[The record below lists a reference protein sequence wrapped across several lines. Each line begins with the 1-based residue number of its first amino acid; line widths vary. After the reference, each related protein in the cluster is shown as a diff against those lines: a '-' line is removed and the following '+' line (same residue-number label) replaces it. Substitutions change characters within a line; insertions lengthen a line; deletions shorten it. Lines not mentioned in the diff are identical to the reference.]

1 VSSIGF
7 IAGWRENKVLIH
19 FKRDFTPS
27 IGDFYYVSQ
36 AGRKT
41 LLQLTTLSSWMEALT
56 PGIEAHH
63 ESAVFEDAFTQTG
76 LAEAF
81 LEYDEGR
88 GVLYTPSTLPR
99 PGSEVYKIDPS
110 DKESSQLMSRV
121 SEASGE
127 GVPACLLRAGLAPHP
142 KLRER
147 AYFRDS
153 RIRLPLGRIIP
164 KHVLVNGQTGAGKT
178 TGVKGLIV
186 SSIAYPASPLTWII
200 LDRHGEY
207 SGASGELGFR
217 GAVEKAMAV
226 GGGVAL
232 ETVVLDYKMGV
243 AGGGIKAT
251 PIALSDIDVPDIA
264 IALDLSDDDAAL
276 IEDLLDALA
285 IVVSQAC
292 GAGGLTQAV
301 CNQFISTAGDVV
313 TPKGDI
319 LALYLLI
326 FDNLIRSEAAAK
338 ASGGEKTIGFH
349 RYLLERGFS
358 SVLQLRRLKR
368 IITSALNIK
377 TRPKQYGDSK
387 RLVYVVDDSLSVFKT
402 ASFLKDP
409 DAVSAILH
417 ALLTNV
423 YRDSGSITS
432 AIYRFLPGSAKFIEE
447 LKSKLREIS
456 FTEQPGLTLSDL
468 VGRVDE
474 GGVFIVDLSRI
485 SAREGDLVAL
495 SLARRLLE
503 ERMSKGPLE
512 ASRSPPIA
520 VVSEEAPL
528 YLSSERVRS
537 VYNSFARIAREGRK
551 FNIGLIAITQMATL
565 MDRQILANFNTVIA
579 MRTSHTPDLD
589 YFSNIGIPRE
599 TLPFLNEREAYLYSV
614 DIPIKRPIPVYIP
627 ADFEADLIIG
637 EKAKTAEISASE
649 RVYKALTEG
658 EDS

>member
-1 VSSIGF
+1 VSPVGF

-19 FKRDFTPS
+19 FKREFTPS

-36 AGRKT
+36 EGRKT
-41 LLQLTTLSSWMEALT
+41 LLQLTTLSSWMEAPT

-63 ESAVFEDAFTQTG
+63 ESAVFEDSFTQTG

-81 LEYDEGR
+81 LEYDEAK

-142 KLRER
+142 KFRER

-186 SSIAYPASPLTWII
+186 SSIAYPTSPLTWII

-226 GGGVAL
+226 GGSVAL
-232 ETVVLDYKMGV
+232 ETIVLDYKTGSV
-243 AGGGIKAT
+243 GGGIKAT

-264 IALDLSDDDAAL
+264 IALDLSDEDAAL
-276 IEDLLDALA
+276 VEDLLDALA

-292 GAGGLTQAV
+292 ATGGLTQAV
-301 CNQFISTAGDVV
+301 CNQLISTAGDVV
-313 TPKGDI
+313 TPRGDL

-326 FDNLIRSEAAAK
+326 FDNLVRAEAAAK
-338 ASGGEKTIGFH
+338 AARREGAIGFH

-358 SVLQLRRLKR
+358 SVQQLRKLKR
-368 IITSALNIK
+368 IITTALNIK
-377 TRPKQYGDSK
+377 TRPKQYGDSR

-417 ALLTNV
+417 ALLT
-423 YRDSGSITS
+423 SLEKGSSEIS
-432 AIYRFLPGSAKFIEE
+432 NGIYRFLPGNAKSIEE
-447 LKSKLREIS
+447 LKSKLREIA

-468 VGRVDE
+468 VARVDE

-485 SAREGDLVAL
+485 SVREGDLVAL

-503 ERMSKGPLE
+503 GRMSKGPLE
-512 ASRSPPIA
+512 ASRSPPVA

-565 MDRQILANFNTVIA
+565 MDRQILANFNTIMA

-614 DIPIKRPIPVYIP
+614 DIPIKKPIPVYIP

-637 EKAKTAEISASE
+637 GKAKTAEISASE

-658 EDS
+658 EDY